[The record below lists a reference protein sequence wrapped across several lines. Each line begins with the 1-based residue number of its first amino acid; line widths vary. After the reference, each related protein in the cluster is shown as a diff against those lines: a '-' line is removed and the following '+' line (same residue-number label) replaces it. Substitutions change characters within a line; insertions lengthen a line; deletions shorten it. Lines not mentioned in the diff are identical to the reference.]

1 MTATKVNKK
10 LGGKK
15 KFLNLFSYSR
25 RVLREGK
32 GFAKPWATYL
42 FFRNAHMVFNIH
54 TLMMARS
61 CRKRTIEWTNNTTTY
76 HKNDML
82 SALPVM
88 WPHDQK
94 YVLMFAE
101 INIQDYALDG
111 FQRTQLQK

>member
-1 MTATKVNKK
+1 
-10 LGGKK
+10 
-15 KFLNLFSYSR
+15 
-25 RVLREGK
+25 
-32 GFAKPWATYL
+32 
-42 FFRNAHMVFNIH
+42 
-54 TLMMARS
+54 
-61 CRKRTIEWTNNTTTY
+61 
-76 HKNDML
+76 ML